1 MTKETHHLGSPD
13 DTSMREYIITLND
26 HNDSD
31 GFYEDMETEGGNITI
46 PDRKCDVHLR
56 RTISRN
62 THYKL
67 TYDEAR
73 QVLEDERVQAVELTP
88 KELGLVPVP
97 LGWSMPNT
105 SFNKRTAS
113 RDDDYNWGFVT
124 SSSQTKETGWGDPA
138 VSGVSADVVR
148 SITSQYS
155 GKNVDVIIADDGTPY
170 PSTLEYQQKANGTG
184 YTRLIQYN
192 WYQHSQALGFG
203 SNGVYDYSVGAP
215 SGEGRLQEHGA
226 HTMGTAAGNT
236 HGWARDANIYFMSF
250 YHNQMADYVRYWHA
264 NKPINPET
272 GIPNPTV
279 MNNSWGYNVSTPDW
293 SNVSEINIRGTSY
306 YPSGSAGS
314 YSWSSSILD
323 DFWVTR
329 RGTRLASVDADYVDL
344 ILAGVIVVASAGN
357 DNMFIDQPQG
367 LDYNNYYVQ
376 SGTTHYPHRGNSP
389 GAAGGVIN
397 VGAAGSHNNTSG
409 SIYSATYIEDNHYR
423 AEFSNFGPG
432 VDTWAAGA
440 AIQSIWRTNDQLYDN
455 IAAPDPRLATLG
467 LTDNTN
473 NNWKKCPGTSMSGP
487 QVCGLMAC
495 LAEAFPRMTQ
505 AQAQA
510 FLRGRELFK
519 MDSGSAGRFD
529 SSDLAVTSKNPD
541 SCVRYAGQW
550 NARFKDPA
558 QGYNVPRAL
567 PSSKLHTPFR
577 RQDYYQ
583 NGNLSP
589 MGVLFPR
596 PPIMRKYNSTN
607 RTYALSTN
615 KATVN
620 SDGTDNAVITLTT
633 TNVPDGTE
641 IGYIIT
647 SKYKGTGG
655 GVTSITDN
663 GIYRA
668 SDSTNN
674 YYVDKPGAD
683 FGDGDGSGTT
693 GQEKSHIIDMS
704 ASSQNPT
711 WIDDPNGFSY
721 YDYSTNNPV
730 DPNIAPAGTVSLTVT
745 ASGATAYLFN
755 GDDRVQ
761 THTNGVDPVIVVNY
775 GDTLDFT
782 INSGLSHPF
791 YIKYTL
797 ANGGTNDAV
806 TTGVTGNGNT
816 SGNVVLDTTTVVDS
830 TGQVIDPTFGELI
843 LYYQCSAHS
852 GMKGMIVIRNRSF
865 PTYFDETVEA
875 DAFTG
880 SIDDGF
886 WKFEVPWSFDTF
898 GTSRDTLFVSTNS
911 YITFGAGST
920 SYQNLTSL
928 SYDKLLLSAG
938 DGRGQ
943 GVLHGV
949 YGTAPNRFAMFDMFS
964 NSQFQGN
971 GNNTWMQVKI
981 YENQPGKFYLS
992 VLQNGRRTETTNSD
1006 RYPFYQDQILG
1017 GMNTTGTFVVNNN
1030 TASITITPDSGFS
1043 APSDQNMN
1051 VNVRLDTFETPE
1063 VDFTVS

>member
-1 MTKETHHLGSPD
+1 MTKDTHHLGSPD

-73 QVLEDERVQAVELTP
+73 QVLEDERVLAVELTP

-113 RDDDYNWGFVT
+113 RNDDYNWGFVT

-138 VSGVSADVVR
+138 LSGVSADIVR

-170 PSTLEYQQKANGTG
+170 PSTLEYQQNDDGTG

-192 WYQHSQALGFG
+192 WFQHSQALGFG
-203 SNGVYDYSVGAP
+203 SNGVYDYRVGATQ
-215 SGEGRLQEHGA
+215 GEGRLQEHGA
-226 HTMGTAAGNT
+226 HTMGTTAGNT

-250 YHNQMADYVRYWHA
+250 YHNQCADYVRYWHA

-272 GIPNPTV
+272 GIRNPTV
-279 MNNSWGYNVSTPDW
+279 MNNSWGYNVATPSW
-293 SNVSEINIRGTSY
+293 ANVSEINIRGTSY
-306 YPSGSAGS
+306 YPTGSAGS
-314 YSWSSSILD
+314 YTWSSSILD

-357 DNMFIDQPQG
+357 DNMYIDQPGG

-409 SIYSATYIEDNHYR
+409 SVYTATYIEDNHYR

-440 AIQSIWRTNDQLYDN
+440 GIQSIWRTNQSLYDN
-455 IAAPDPRLATLG
+455 VSAVDPRVAALG
-467 LTDNTN
+467 LTDTTN

-510 FLRGRELFK
+510 FLRGREIFK

-558 QGYNVPRAL
+558 QGYDVPRAL

-577 RQDYYQ
+577 QQAYQ
-583 NGNLSP
+583 ANGNLLP
-589 MGVLFPR
+589 MGQLFPR
-596 PPIMRKYNSTN
+596 PQLMRKYNTTN
-607 RTYALSTN
+607 RTYALSTSTTN
-615 KATVN
+615 IVP
-620 SDGTDNAVITLTT
+620 DGQANAVITLTT

-647 SKYKGTGG
+647 SKYKGSGG
-655 GVTSITDN
+655 GVTTVTDN

-668 SDSTNN
+668 SDSTNS
-674 YYVDKPGAD
+674 YEKVITGAD
-683 FGDGDGSGTT
+683 FGDGDGTGTSGE
-693 GQEKSHIIDMS
+693 EKSHIIDIS
-704 ASSQNPT
+704 AAATDPT
-711 WIDDPNGFSY
+711 WIDDPAGFSY
-721 YDYSTNNPV
+721 YDYNTAI
-730 DPNIAPAGTVSLTVT
+730 DPNIAPAGTVTLAVGN
-745 ASGATAYLFN
+745 SGASAYTFT

-761 THTNGVDPVIVVNY
+761 THTNAVDPVIVVNY
-775 GDTLDFT
+775 GDTIDFT
-782 INSGLSHPF
+782 INSGASHPF
-791 YIKYTL
+791 YIKTTL
-797 ANGGTNDAV
+797 ANGGTSDAV
-806 TTGVTGNGNT
+806 TTGVTNNGST
-816 SGNVVLDTTTVVDS
+816 SGTVSLDTTTVIDPD
-830 TGQVIDPTFGELI
+830 TGAVIDPQYGQLI

-852 GMKGMIVIRNRSF
+852 SMQGVIIIRNRTT
-865 PTYFDETVEA
+865 PTFIDETIENQKFV
-875 DAFTG
+875 G
-880 SIDDGF
+880 GLDDGY

-898 GTSRDTLFVSTNS
+898 GTGRDALYISTNS
-911 YITFGAGST
+911 YITFGSGST
-920 SYQNLTSL
+920 SYSNLTTL
-928 SYDKLLLSAG
+928 ARDKLLLSAG

-943 GVLHGV
+943 GIIHGI
-949 YGTAPNRFAMFDMFS
+949 YGTAPNRFAFYDMFS

-971 GNNTWMQVKI
+971 GNNTWLQLKI
-981 YENQPGKFYLS
+981 YENQPGKFFLS
-992 VLQNGRRTETTNSD
+992 VLQNGRRTAVTNSD
-1006 RYPFYQDQILG
+1006 RYPFYQEQILG
-1017 GMNTTGTFVVNNN
+1017 GMNTTGTFVVQNN
-1030 TASITITPDSGFS
+1030 TASITITPDSLFS
-1043 APSDQNMN
+1043 APSDQAMN
-1051 VNVRLDTFETPE
+1051 VNVRLDTFNTPD